1 MEKTFEAEIAQQV
14 MESKERVA
22 LARLKLEEKE
32 HDDRME
38 IKKRKL
44 DLNELKMSQE
54 YDIKKRKSTAEIL
67 ASHAQLISELRALGL
82 PNADIV
88 DYMRK
93 AESA

>member
-1 MEKTFEAEIAQQV
+1 MEKTLEAEIAQQV
-14 MESKERVA
+14 TESKERVA

-32 HDDRME
+32 HNDRME